1 MTPKTKTTLTRRQR
15 SKERQDA
22 SKGRKAELTA
32 ATPTKL
38 ESDLGMAKIE
48 KDKVLVN
55 EVLMKSS

>member
-1 MTPKTKTTLTRRQR
+1 MHQR
-15 SKERQDA
+15 EE
-22 SKGRKAELTA
+22 KAELTA

-38 ESDLGMAKIE
+38 ESDLDVAKIE